1 MAALYFFCLSVGW
14 VYAQIQ
20 SIAHW
25 VQPLFQDQISKGR
38 PTIFYVLFKREKSPF
53 FFIFKRKVQHRVK
66 FTSTKQTASWV
77 LSFVVFLWLVI
88 LTNKNLWF

>member
-25 VQPLFQDQISKGR
+25 VQPLFQDQISKG
-38 PTIFYVLFKREKSPF
+38 
-53 FFIFKRKVQHRVK
+53 
-66 FTSTKQTASWV
+66 STMEDDN
-77 LSFVVFLWLVI
+77 SFSLLA
-88 LTNKNLWF
+88 KNLKKRSFEARSDTHSWNILG

>member
-1 MAALYFFCLSVGW
+1 MSNLL
-14 VYAQIQ
+14 I
-20 SIAHW
+20 
-25 VQPLFQDQISKGR
+25 VQPYYQDQISPGR
-38 PTIFYVLFKREKSPF
+38 PIIFYVLFKREKSPF

>member
-38 PTIFYVLFKREKSPF
+38 PTIFYVPFKREK
-53 FFIFKRKVQHRVK
+53 IYIHILLRVN
-66 FTSTKQTASWV
+66 FETRFMV
-77 LSFVVFLWLVI
+77 LRSAIEL
-88 LTNKNLWF
+88 

>member
-38 PTIFYVLFKREKSPF
+38 PTIFYVLFKREKIYIF
-53 FFIFKRKVQHRVK
+53 FFV
-66 FTSTKQTASWV
+66 
-77 LSFVVFLWLVI
+77 
-88 LTNKNLWF
+88 